1 MTPPSTHPTVLILGA
16 NGRFGMAAA
25 KAFDA
30 AGWQVLAQVRR
41 DAAAGMPVRAELV
54 RAPLD
59 AVAAAL
65 AGRTGP
71 APVPT
76 VVVHAV
82 NPIYTRWE
90 AEALNAARAGMA
102 IAEALGARF
111 LLPGNVYNYGET
123 MPAVIDEATPQRP
136 STSKG
141 RIRAEMEGELERRAG
156 AGRLRSVVITAG
168 DFFGAGTGSWLDLA
182 IAKPIAKGR
191 IDYPG
196 DPALMHAWAYLPDL
210 ARAFVAIASAPVSA
224 PFSAPFQR
232 FTFAGHSVTGQT
244 FIDAVE
250 TAAAGLGLAPAGGW
264 RHGRMPWPLIRA
276 IGLIVPMWR
285 ELARMSYLWR
295 VPHALD
301 GRRLEAAVGPLQATP
316 LGDAMVRAL
325 RDLGLGASAPSVA
338 VRRPA

>member
-1 MTPPSTHPTVLILGA
+1 MPPFSTPSTVLILGA

-59 AVAAAL
+59 AVSAAL
-65 AGRTGP
+65 AVRTGSASP
-71 APVPT
+71 PS

-90 AEALNAARAGMA
+90 AEALPAARAGMA

-123 MPAVIDEATPQRP
+123 MPAVIDEETPQRP

-141 RIRAEMEGELERRAG
+141 RIRAEMEGELETRAG

-168 DFFGAGTGSWLDLA
+168 DFFGAGSGSWLDLA
-182 IAKPIAKGR
+182 IATPIAKGR

-210 ARAFVAIASAPVSA
+210 ARAFVAIASVPA
-224 PFSAPFQR
+224 SAPFQR

-250 TAAAGLGLAPAGGW
+250 TAAASLGLAPAKGW
-264 RHGRMPWPLIRA
+264 RYGRMPWPLIRTV
-276 IGLIVPMWR
+276 GLVVPMWR

-301 GRRLEAAVGPLQATP
+301 GRRLEAAVGPLQSTS

-325 RDLGLGASAPSVA
+325 RDLGLGAPAASVA
-338 VRRPA
+338 VRRPT